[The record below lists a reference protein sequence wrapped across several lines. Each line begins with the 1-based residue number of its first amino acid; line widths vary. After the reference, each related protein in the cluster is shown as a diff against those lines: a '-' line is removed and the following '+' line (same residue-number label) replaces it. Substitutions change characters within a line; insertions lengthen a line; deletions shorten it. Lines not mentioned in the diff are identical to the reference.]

1 MACESGRLNAD
12 DYESARRSDGVMV
25 GTRSGLLLALTVG
38 TCVACT
44 PRSEWVRVERSV
56 ALMGTIARFVAEAPD
71 RARALESLEQMVATV
86 EDVEA
91 EISTWRDD
99 SVLGRLNRQPVGDAM
114 LLPSLSCD
122 VLDRAAHWWREADGA
137 FDPAVGRL
145 VEAWGL
151 RGDGHRPGADELDA
165 ALLSSG
171 LGEIGLTAEGCSA
184 IRRADVSLDAGAF
197 GKGAALDEVRRV
209 MADVAGAWMAD
220 LGGQVAVGPGAWPV
234 ALAHPL
240 RRDQPAMELELSG
253 GSLATSGG
261 SERDLVLKDGSR
273 VGHVLDPR
281 TGIPVTW
288 RGSVAVWSHSA
299 LDADALS
306 TALRVMGP
314 EAGFDWAVDRRIA
327 ACFFTV
333 GPDGELMIRA
343 TPEFR
348 RRFRAAKGR

>member
-1 MACESGRLNAD
+1 MI
-12 DYESARRSDGVMV
+12 
-25 GTRSGLLLALTVG
+25 GTRPGLLLALALG
-38 TCVACT
+38 SCVACT
-44 PRSEWVRVERSV
+44 PHPEWVRVERSV
-56 ALMGTIARFVAEAPD
+56 VLMGTTARFVAEAPD
-71 RARALESLEQMVATV
+71 REHALESLERMVATV

-114 LLPSLSCD
+114 PLPSLSCKL
-122 VLDRAAHWWREADGA
+122 LDRAAHWWREAGGT

-151 RGDGHRPGADELDA
+151 RSGGHRPGADQLDA
-165 ALLSSG
+165 ALLSG
-171 LGEIGLTAEGCSA
+171 GFGGIGLTADGCSA
-184 IRRADVSLDAGAF
+184 VRLADVSVDAGAF

-209 MADVAGAWMAD
+209 MADVTGAWMAD
-220 LGGQVAVGPGAWPV
+220 LGGQVAVGAGPWPV

-240 RRDQPAMELELSG
+240 RRDQPAMELELGG

-288 RGSVAVWSHSA
+288 RGSVTVWSPSA

-314 EAGFDWAVDRRIA
+314 EAGLDWAADRRIA
-327 ACFFTV
+327 ACFFTI
-333 GPDGELMIRA
+333 GPDGDLVIRA

-348 RRFRAAKGR
+348 RRFGNAKGP